1 MTTVL
6 LIFAVLAPLAGPE
19 VARALRA
26 DGARVARTTTVA
38 LGLASTAAIALVV
51 LAGLDPT
58 GRPGGL
64 ADLPDWIDLD
74 LDRASALLLAT
85 ATGIALVV
93 ASFSRR
99 ALDPTVERV
108 PAYFVAIGAV
118 ATGSALVVV
127 PGGPIPL
134 LAGWFIAGR
143 GLLHLAGGWV
153 ADADA
158 TAAHRRLKTVLAA
171 GDLALLAAI
180 GVAIAAAGPSVVSG
194 SSTAVA
200 DLDTTTWASV
210 DARAVVAVLLVV
222 AGAARSALFPFH
234 RWLTATLYA
243 PTPVSALV
251 HAGFVSGAGLL
262 LIRFAPTFSASTVA
276 VSLAI
281 SLATIT
287 VLIGLTAAL
296 SRPDAKG
303 ALAWSTVA
311 QMAFMVLQVA
321 VGAVAAAVMHI
332 VGHGMYKAA
341 QFLGVGDTVGAELRR
356 RRRPERTTPLRAG
369 WRIALTALIATA
381 AVAAGL
387 AVGPQGLHTAEAVV
401 LGTFAWAAVAAAVH
415 GWLGT
420 ASLGRTTTVAF
431 ATLGAGIGAVGY
443 FAGIRAAK
451 SFLDPALPV
460 VDPPNTAAVIVAVA
474 AIATL
479 AVVALAPG
487 QPARWARDQWRWWV
501 DALTAVR
508 RPMNLRA
515 AGLDSAR
522 PRSVPA
528 DETLVDDVPHVDRVS
543 ASHLQAQVARAA
555 EIVAPSWPLAS
566 FVAVNPLSGF
576 EDRSFD
582 DATAEVG
589 RWTDAR
595 THRSLSEY
603 RTQHEQGLTTS
614 ADLTYVALDVAMVA
628 CNQPTVPALGREVAA
643 LEVVLADLQHGPENP
658 TVLEPRTAL
667 ERRYGVAV
675 GDRLG
680 IDSLVSGWAAD
691 HVARPTWALSEPGS
705 SFIDMAR
712 RQAIRHA
719 RRSLDTTAVAW
730 LEDASDDP
738 ATLLEES
745 LDQCGVRPTDRVDEI
760 KGHLACVSGW
770 VGLARWRTDWAHP
783 DETTPLLRPIDLAA
797 ARAMLEAA
805 VLVSLDAGHPVLHPE
820 PGAGAMTLEAMQRD
834 PLAERV
840 TTAIEHLGLPS
851 DRQTRDAVR
860 AILGLVPESMR
871 ASIWLRAQEHHH
883 ESRLLH
889 ALSGPAAASATSPD
903 AQVVFCIDV
912 RSEGL
917 RRHLESAG
925 HDQTLGFAGF
935 FGVPMQVQELGWS
948 QPEARCPVLVAPS
961 ATVVEQPLVDRV
973 ADAAA
978 DLTRTGVRGA
988 VAKAHAET
996 KHVPGAAFTTAEALG
1011 WLTGPAAAWRT
1022 LLPKRFSPPTPTTT
1036 TSTRLGDEVGVEQRV
1051 FAAESVLRTMGLT
1064 EGFAP
1069 LVILSGHTSATENNA
1084 HATALECGACAGAS
1098 GASNARAVAS
1108 LLNEADVRAGL
1119 AARGIDIPDETW
1131 FGGALHD
1138 TASDHVAVLDRHLA
1152 PETHLGRIDALQ
1164 GRLDEAG
1171 ERQARDRTRQLPG
1184 AASVADTRA
1193 RGGDWAQARPEW
1205 GLAGNAAFVIGPRAM
1220 TAGLDLDGRAFLHSY
1235 DAEAD
1240 PDGGVLEAIMT
1251 APLIVGHWIS
1261 AQYYFSTVDPERFGA
1276 GDKLLHNPIGS
1287 VGVITGAGGDLRVG
1301 LPTQSTHVGD
1311 QPHHQPLRLLAV
1323 VQADLATVE
1332 SIITRNEVLHRLVRG
1347 GWLHIA
1353 ARPGFGEPW
1362 STRSPGGTWSELPA
1376 DVRLGQ
1382 TVRAG

>member
-6 LIFAVLAPLAGPE
+6 LIIAVFTPLAAPG
-19 VARALRA
+19 LGLLLGA
-26 DGARVARTTTVA
+26 DGARAARTTTAA
-38 LGLASTAAIALVV
+38 LGVASASAIALLV
-51 LAGLDPT
+51 LAGLDST
-58 GRPGGL
+58 GTPAGL
-64 ADLPDWIDLD
+64 ADLPALIDLD
-74 LDRASALLLAT
+74 IDRASALLLAA
-85 ATGIALVV
+85 ATGIGLVV

-99 ALDPTVERV
+99 SLDMTVDRV
-108 PAYFVAIGAV
+108 PAYFAAIGAV

-134 LAGWFIAGR
+134 IAGWLIAGR
-143 GLLHLAGGWV
+143 ALAHLAGGWV
-153 ADADA
+153 ADTDA
-158 TAAHRRLKTVLAA
+158 TAAHRRLRTVLAA
-171 GDLALLAAI
+171 GDAALLAAI
-180 GVAIAAAGPSVVSG
+180 GVAVAAAGPSIVSG
-194 SSTAVA
+194 SPEAVA
-200 DLDTTTWASV
+200 DLGATAWAGL
-210 DARAVVAVLLVV
+210 DAGSLVAVLLVV

-281 SLATIT
+281 TLATIT

-321 VGAVAAAVMHI
+321 VGAFAAAVMHI

-341 QFLGVGDTVGAELRR
+341 QFLGVGDTVAAGLRR
-356 RRRPERTTPLRAG
+356 RRRPERTTPLQPG
-369 WRIALTALIATA
+369 WRIALTALISTA
-381 AVAAGL
+381 AVAGGL
-387 AVGPQGLHTAEAVV
+387 AVGPQGLDFAEAAV
-401 LGTFAWAAVAAAVH
+401 LATFAWAAVAAAVH

-420 ASLGRTTTVAF
+420 ASLGRSTTISAAV
-431 ATLGAGIGAVGY
+431 LGAGVGAIGY

-451 SFLDPALPV
+451 SFLDPALPAVEAPDAAPV
-460 VDPPNTAAVIVAVA
+460 VVAIAAIVALAVI
-474 AIATL
+474 
-479 AVVALAPG
+479 ALAPG
-487 QPARWARDQWRWWV
+487 GLAQRARGQWRWVV
-501 DALTAVR
+501 DSLTAVR
-508 RPMNLRA
+508 PALKLHD
-515 AGLDSAR
+515 AGLAAS
-522 PRSVPA
+522 PA
-528 DETLVDDVPHVDRVS
+528 GTTTGDDYAIDELPHGHRVA

-582 DATAEVG
+582 DATAEMG

-595 THRSLSEY
+595 THRTLAEY
-603 RTQHEQGLTTS
+603 RAEHQLGLSTS

-643 LEVVLADLQHGPENP
+643 LEVVLADLQHGPETP
-658 TVLEPRTAL
+658 PVLEPRTAL
-667 ERRYGVAV
+667 ERRYGVGV

-680 IDSLVSGWAAD
+680 IDGLVSGWAAD
-691 HVARPTWALSEPGS
+691 HVAPPTWSLSAPDVA
-705 SFIDMAR
+705 FTQMAR
-712 RQAIRHA
+712 TQAIRHA
-719 RRSLDTTAVAW
+719 RRHLSPAAVSW
-730 LEDASDDP
+730 LEDASND
-738 ATLLEES
+738 AAALLEES
-745 LDQCGVRPTDRVDEI
+745 LDRCGVRATDRVDDI
-760 KGHLACVSGW
+760 KGHLASVSGW
-770 VGLARWRTDWAHP
+770 VGLSRWRTDWAQP
-783 DETTPLLRPIDLAA
+783 DEATPLLRPIDLAA

-805 VLVSLDAGHPVLHPE
+805 VIVSLDAGE
-820 PGAGAMTLEAMQRD
+820 PIRHTEPALAAMTLEAMQTD

-840 TTAIEHLGLPS
+840 TAAIEHLRLPA
-851 DRQTRDAVR
+851 DRHTRDAVR

-889 ALSGPAAASATSPD
+889 AMTGPPAETAETPD

-917 RRHLESAG
+917 RRHLEANG

-948 QPEARCPVLVAPS
+948 EPEARCPVLVAPS
-961 ATVVEQPLVDRV
+961 ASVVEQPLVDRV

-978 DLTRTGVRGA
+978 DLTRTGVRSA
-988 VAKAHAET
+988 VAHAHAET

-1022 LLPKRFSPPTPTTT
+1022 LVPKRFSPTTPSANTA
-1036 TSTRLGDEVGVEQRV
+1036 TRLGDEIGVDQRV

-1064 EGFAP
+1064 DGFAP
-1069 LVILSGHTSATENNA
+1069 LVILCGHTSATENNA

-1138 TASDHVAVLDRHLA
+1138 TASDQVTVLDRHLA
-1152 PETHLGRIDALQ
+1152 PATHVEQIDELQ
-1164 GRLDEAG
+1164 ERLDRAG
-1171 ERQARDRTRQLPG
+1171 ERQAKDRTPDLPG
-1184 AASVADTRA
+1184 SHSVADTRA
-1193 RGGDWAQARPEW
+1193 RGRDWAQARPEW

-1261 AQYYFSTVDPERFGA
+1261 AQYYFSTVDPDRFGA

-1287 VGVITGAGGDLRVG
+1287 IGVITGAGGDLRVG

-1311 QPHHQPLRLLAV
+1311 EAYHQPLRLLAV
-1323 VQADLATVE
+1323 VQADLPTVE

-1362 STRSPGGTWSELPA
+1362 STRSPGGTWSELPTE
-1376 DVRLGQ
+1376 VRLGQ
-1382 TVRAG
+1382 TVQAR